1 MIRVRT
7 AGRMGNQMF
16 QLAFAHATSRRLGTE
31 FALGRGP
38 RSTHATL
45 GPPLWRFFEL
55 GPWARP
61 TLRWRRR
68 MAFRLQHGFRAEL
81 VLIEQHD
88 NPINSLGRL
97 RDGVEY
103 GGFFQSEC
111 WFEEYAEEIRRL
123 FMVRGEYR
131 EEFLQRY
138 PTRRPYICMHVRRS
152 DYLDMPGGWA
162 LPTSYFRDA
171 LDSLSDRD
179 RYELIVVSDDPVA
192 VCRELS
198 DEPSMRC
205 SQNSPIVDLQL
216 LINADVVV
224 TSNSSFSWWG
234 AWLNQQPGA
243 RVIAPE
249 HWLGFASGAE
259 EPVGVIPERWTSL
272 RVREGPLRRVTSA
285 SDGSEAVA

>member
-31 FALGRGP
+31 FALGPGP

-55 GPWARP
+55 GPWGRP

-68 MAFRLQHGFRAEL
+68 TAFRLQHGFRADL
-81 VLIEQHD
+81 VLVEQHD
-88 NPINSLGRL
+88 DPINSFGHL

-103 GGFFQSEC
+103 GGFFQSER
-111 WFEEYAEEIRRL
+111 WFEGYADEIRRL
-123 FMVRGEYR
+123 FTVRGDHQ

-152 DYLDMPGGWA
+152 DYLDVPGGWA
-162 LPTSYFRDA
+162 LPTSYFLDA
-171 LDSLSDRD
+171 LDSISNRD
-179 RYELIVVSDDPVA
+179 RYELIVVSDDPAA
-192 VCRELS
+192 VRRELS

-205 SQNSPIVDLQL
+205 SQNSAMVDLQL
-216 LINADVVV
+216 LINADVVIA
-224 TSNSSFSWWG
+224 SNSSFSWWG
-234 AWLNQQPGA
+234 AWLNQRPGA
-243 RVIAPE
+243 LVVAPK
-249 HWLGFASGAE
+249 HWLGFAAGIE
-259 EPVGVIPERWTSL
+259 EPARVIPERWISL
-272 RVREGPLRRVTSA
+272 PVREGPLRRTALAV
-285 SDGSEAVA
+285 DGSDSGA